1 MLSWKP
7 KIINIIANFAAENM
21 GKKEVICCREVKNCY
36 IAWSGVFRNAINW
49 KAEVQQDCSPSGSRQ
64 IQDLW

>member
-1 MLSWKP
+1 MSFLMLSWKP

-36 IAWSGVFRNAINW
+36 IA
-49 KAEVQQDCSPSGSRQ
+49 
-64 IQDLW
+64 